1 MQIALFGG
9 SGFVGTYIVD
19 ALTDADHEP
28 SLLVRADSLH
38 KIRRA
43 DKCRITQGD
52 ISSEDAIATTLS
64 GCDALIYNIGI
75 LKEVRK
81 HGITF
86 EELQFRGVARVV
98 DAAERLGVARILLMS
113 ANGVKQ
119 PGTRYQETKYRAEV
133 LVSNS
138 GLQHTI
144 FRPSVI
150 FGDSHGL
157 QEISSQLY
165 NDLVKPPLPA
175 VGFHTGWNPK
185 GNGVV
190 LSPVHISDVANAFV
204 AALTND
210 ATIGKT
216 FVLGGPEVLTWA
228 QMIERIAATVGRE
241 KWIMPMPIG
250 VMKFGATLFDWLPFF
265 PATREQLT
273 MLAEGNAAAP
283 DDIESLIGRPPLP
296 FVPENLAY
304 LRQI

>member
-1 MQIALFGG
+1 MQVALFGG
-9 SGFVGTYIVD
+9 TGFVGNYLVD
-19 ALTDADHEP
+19 ALIEAGHAA
-28 SLLVRADSLH
+28 SLLVRANSLH

-43 DKCRITQGD
+43 DNCRITHGD
-52 ISSEDAIATTLS
+52 ISSDDAIEATLS
-64 GCDALIYNIGI
+64 DCDAVIYNIGI
-75 LKEVRK
+75 LKESRR

-98 DAAERLGVARILLMS
+98 DAAERLGVSRILLMS
-113 ANGVKQ
+113 SNGIKQ
-119 PGTRYQETKYRAEV
+119 PGTRYQETKLRAEI
-133 LVSNS
+133 LLGDS
-138 GLQHTI
+138 GLKYTV

-165 NDLVKPPLPA
+165 SDLVKPPIPA

-185 GNGVV
+185 GNGVI
-190 LSPVHISDVANAFV
+190 LSPVHVVDVADAFV
-204 AALTND
+204 GALSND
-210 ATIGKT
+210 ATIGHT
-216 FVLGGPEVLTWA
+216 YVLGGPEVLTWTE
-228 QMIERIAATVGRE
+228 MIERIAATVGRD

-250 VMKFGATLFDWLPFF
+250 IMKFGATLFDWLPFF

-283 DDIESLIGRPPLP
+283 DDIQSLIGRPPLA

-304 LRQI
+304 LRKS